1 MAQLLVTY
9 WCGRR
14 RPADFGPGNIS
25 LTRKTFLA
33 LSLAAMLAPAL
44 SSAQAPVRY
53 DVAYLW
59 HASRTAANRR
69 MKSVGAVLGPRAAQ
83 KLRVVW
89 VDGGCAVVYP
99 REGAAAEVRATA
111 RLHKKL
117 LRRRAPGP
125 AFAVLSRQWK
135 ALVPAGS
142 SLAVAAA
149 PRPRAQPARPAPQAK
164 PVHVARGPQPDFEE
178 HASAAARS
186 ANAQL
191 FETLI
196 DDHIKLL
203 RRQGRLARDE
213 RTAWS
218 VYDFTTGEMLVEINP
233 DIELQSASL
242 VKPFLALAFMHE
254 AAAGRLVYDDQSR
267 VQMERMIQLSD
278 NASADWVMRKV
289 GGPAAVE
296 RILRADYGALLQGVE
311 IKEYIPRDGRTYRN
325 RASARDYSRFLL
337 ALWRDELPNSEE
349 IKRLMGLPKRDRLRT
364 GVPLPQD
371 TQVFSKT
378 GSTSRLCG
386 DIGVLLAK
394 GADGKQYP
402 YTLIGIIE
410 KQNRA
415 RHYFGWLRSRGN
427 VIREISAMVYARL
440 GALHGFTAMR

>member
-1 MAQLLVTY
+1 MPRYSFLVV
-9 WCGRR
+9 
-14 RPADFGPGNIS
+14 
-25 LTRKTFLA
+25 
-33 LSLAAMLAPAL
+33 SLAALLAPAL
-44 SSAQAPVRY
+44 ASAQAPARY

-59 HASRTAANRR
+59 HARMPAAFKR
-69 MKSVGAVLGPRAAQ
+69 MKAVAGVLGPRAAQ
-83 KLRVVW
+83 KLRVVEEE
-89 VDGGCAVVYP
+89 GAYAVVYL
-99 REGAAAEVRATA
+99 RDGSAAETRVTA

-117 LRRRAPGP
+117 LHRRAPGP
-125 AFAVLSRQWK
+125 AFPVLSRRWTEV
-135 ALVPAGS
+135 ARAGVRPA
-142 SLAVAAA
+142 AFVAAA
-149 PRPRAQPARPAPQAK
+149 PRPKAKLARRAAPRSPAAPRAPVLPEQP
-164 PVHVARGPQPDFEE
+164 
-178 HASAAARS
+178 SLAARS
-186 ANAQL
+186 ANAQQ

-203 RRQGRLARDE
+203 RRQGRLAPDE

-254 AAAGRLVYDDQSR
+254 VAKGKLVYDDHGR
-267 VQMERMIQLSD
+267 REMERMIQLSD
-278 NASADWVMRKV
+278 NGSADWVMRQV

-296 RILRADYGALLQGVE
+296 RVLRENYGSLLHGVE

-325 RASARDYSRFLL
+325 KASARDYSRFLL

-364 GVPLPQD
+364 GVPLPVD

-386 DIGVLLAK
+386 DIGVLLAR

-410 KQNRA
+410 KQSRA

-427 VIREISAMVYARL
+427 VIREISGMVYARL
-440 GALHGFTAMR
+440 GQLHGFTATR